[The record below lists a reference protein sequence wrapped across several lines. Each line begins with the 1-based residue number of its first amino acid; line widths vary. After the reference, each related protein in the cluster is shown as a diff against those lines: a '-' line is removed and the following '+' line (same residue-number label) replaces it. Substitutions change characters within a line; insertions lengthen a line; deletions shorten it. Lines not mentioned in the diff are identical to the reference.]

1 MSVTGDAG
9 KDARLVRQKSPDM
22 KVTFDSNLY
31 RRVTEP
37 ARFGRDPAYAA
48 YSAIHEAIRAG
59 TIQPFF
65 SATIVTLEAV
75 GREQRGAYMS
85 SQRIKADTN
94 ASPAGE
100 HRIRGRLTIGA
111 DDSVHPGLPPI
122 LERWLEEA
130 LALGFR
136 FLAAPRLGQPRPR
149 ILHDAPNFAPVEEL
163 DLNKFGEIVGEMEA
177 RGLGSAPARAI
188 AASIRL
194 RNPRIPMHPWS
205 RALAFAADRRHR
217 FPDRQRGRGW
227 RRGGAVLGLS
237 TCGLVRAHA
246 ISGRVSISW
255 KFPNNPHR
263 CCAAGS

>member
-1 MSVTGDAG
+1 
-9 KDARLVRQKSPDM
+9 M

-205 RALAFAADRRHR
+205 RALAFAADIHERRAIARAVAEWSDGDAVAAHIAYHR
-217 FPDRQRGRGW
+217 DLFCTEDLGKSAGALSVLAPLGRSW
-227 RRGGAVLGLS
+227 LGEACGVVFS
-237 TCGLVRAHA
+237 TAEEL
-246 ISGRVSISW
+246 
-255 KFPNNPHR
+255 
-263 CCAAGS
+263 AARLRTL